1 MARMTGK
8 EALAQMLVA
17 EGLDYIFGNP
27 GTSETPFL
35 DVLQD
40 YPSLRYIQA
49 LQEGTAV
56 GMADG
61 YARATGQPAFAN
73 IHIAGGLANGV
84 SALYNAFRG
93 GTPLVLTAGNSD
105 TRMLLSEPVLSGDL
119 VEMTQQFT
127 KWSAE
132 VPNAAN
138 IPMAVRRALKEAKT
152 PPTGPVFLSFPWD
165 TMDDEVDVDIIASSA
180 GYYRMRPDTD
190 AVAKAA
196 ELLSQAD
203 NPVIVIG
210 DRVGQAGG
218 SAELIQVAEQLGAK
232 VFASSY
238 TYSEISFPL
247 NHGQYAGILNLNSSA
262 TRRQLADADVVFAI
276 GTNVF
281 SSFLYVSEP
290 FISPGT
296 KLVHMD
302 SSLKEIEKI
311 YPTDLG
317 IPCDPKAGLA
327 DLAEALDQE
336 MSASAREAAATRAA
350 SLTAAKQQAREA
362 YVQRMQNTGDSRPM
376 PVDRMMY
383 ELAQALPEDAI
394 LADEAIT
401 SRNSLL
407 QAVEPSVPGSYY
419 AIRGGALG
427 WAMPGALG
435 IKLANPDRPV
445 VAVVGDLSFFHD
457 MTGLLMTRNRG
468 INATIVVVNNDG
480 GGIFSFLPQ
489 AEHPAHFEKVYGT
502 PHGLTF
508 GSVAELYGLEYTR
521 VSTWEEFGEAV
532 DRGTTDIGTS
542 IIEVPSSRERNVAL
556 HREAWA
562 SASDAL
568 RSVERG

>member
-17 EGLDYIFGNP
+17 EGLEYVFGNP

-40 YPSLRYIQA
+40 YPSLQYIQA

-84 SALYNAFRG
+84 SALYNAYRG

-138 IPMAVRRALKEAKT
+138 IPMAVRRAFKEAKT

-165 TMDDEVDVDIIASSA
+165 TMDDEVDVDIIASST

-218 SAELIQVAEQLGAK
+218 AAELVRVAEQLGAK

-238 TYSEISFPL
+238 TYSEVSFPL

-262 TRRQLADADVVFAI
+262 TRRQLADADVVLAI

-350 SLTAAKQQAREA
+350 TLSDATRQAREA
-362 YVQRMQNTGDSRPM
+362 YLQRMQNMGDSRPM

-383 ELAQALPEDAI
+383 ELAQALPENAI

-407 QAVEPSVPGSYY
+407 QAVEPSEPGSYY

-445 VAVVGDLSFFHD
+445 VAVVGDGASMYTVQALW
-457 MTGLLMTRNRG
+457 TAARYNIPVTYAICNNRSYRILKVNMDVYLRG
-468 INATIVVVNNDG
+468 MLEDNERDSEYVGMDFATPLPLAELAEAMGVAGQNVEDPRELRPALERAIGSGKPSVVNVSIDG
-480 GGIFSFLPQ
+480 SL
-489 AEHPAHFEKVYGT
+489 
-502 PHGLTF
+502 
-508 GSVAELYGLEYTR
+508 
-521 VSTWEEFGEAV
+521 
-532 DRGTTDIGTS
+532 
-542 IIEVPSSRERNVAL
+542 
-556 HREAWA
+556 
-562 SASDAL
+562 
-568 RSVERG
+568 

>member
-1 MARMTGK
+1 MATMTGK
-8 EALAQMLVA
+8 EALAQMLAA
-17 EGLDYIFGNP
+17 EGLNYIFGNP

-40 YPSLRYIQA
+40 YPNLQYIQA

-73 IHIAGGLANGV
+73 IHIAGGLANGI
-84 SALYNAFRG
+84 SALYNAYRG

-119 VEMTQQFT
+119 VEMTRQFT

-132 VPNAAN
+132 VPHAGN
-138 IPMAVRRALKEAKT
+138 IPMAVRRAFKEAKT

-165 TMDDEVDVDIIASSA
+165 TMDEEVDVDITPSSA

-196 ELLSQAD
+196 DLLAQAE

-210 DRVGQAGG
+210 DRVGQSGAG
-218 SAELIQVAEQLGAK
+218 AELVRVAEQLGAK

-247 NHGQYAGILNLNSSA
+247 NHGQYAGMLNLNSSA
-262 TRRQLADADVVFAI
+262 TRRQLAEADVLLVVGA
-276 GTNVF
+276 NVF
-281 SSFLYVSEP
+281 SSFLYVAEP

-296 KLVHMD
+296 KLVHLD
-302 SSLKEIEKI
+302 NSLKEIEKV

-317 IPCDPKAGLA
+317 IPCDPKAGLD
-327 DLAEALDQE
+327 DLADALDQA
-336 MSASAREAAATRAA
+336 MSASAKEGAATRAA
-350 SLTAAKQQAREA
+350 SMGEARRQARQEYLA
-362 YVQRMQNTGDSRPM
+362 RVQGLPDTRPM

-383 ELAQALPEDAI
+383 ELAQSLPADAI
-394 LADEAIT
+394 VADEAIT
-401 SRNSLL
+401 SRGSLL
-407 QAVEPSVPGSYY
+407 QAVEPSEPGSYY

-445 VAVVGDLSFFHD
+445 VAVVGDGASMYTVQALW
-457 MTGLLMTRNRG
+457 TAARYNIPVTYAICNNRSYRILKVNMDVYLRG
-468 INATIVVVNNDG
+468 MLEDAERSSEYVGMDFATP
-480 GGIFSFLPQ
+480 LP
-489 AEHPAHFEKVYGT
+489 
-502 PHGLTF
+502 L
-508 GSVAELYGLEYTR
+508 AELAQAMG
-521 VSTWEEFGEAV
+521 VAG
-532 DRGTTDIGTS
+532 
-542 IIEVPSSRERNVAL
+542 RNVEDPAELRPAL
-556 HREAWA
+556 ESAIA
-562 SASDAL
+562 SGQP
-568 RSVERG
+568 SVINVSIDGSL